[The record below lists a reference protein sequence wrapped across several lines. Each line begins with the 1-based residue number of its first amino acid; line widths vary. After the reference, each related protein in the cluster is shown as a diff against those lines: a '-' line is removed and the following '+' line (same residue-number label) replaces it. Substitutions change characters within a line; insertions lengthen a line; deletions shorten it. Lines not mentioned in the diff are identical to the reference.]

1 MTEPQENPAAPTVTS
16 QPETAAGPPLGP
28 PPPTGREDRSGR
40 VTHVAAWVGIV
51 AGALFIVFL
60 VFLAGVLLGRQSAGD
75 DGFGR
80 WRYHDGFHH
89 GGQQWA
95 PGMGQGYGPGMCG
108 PGGPGMYGPGMQ
120 GGMPPMMPGMQG
132 MMPGMQGPGAPST
145 PSTTPPAPA
154 RP

>member
-1 MTEPQENPAAPTVTS
+1 MTEPQENPAAPTVTP
-16 QPETAAGPPLGP
+16 QPAAAGPPPGP
-28 PPPTGREDRSGR
+28 PPPTGRDDRPAR

-60 VFLAGVLLGRQSAGD
+60 VFLAGVLLGRQSAGYD
-75 DGFGR
+75 DYGP
-80 WRYHDGFHH
+80 WRHHDGFHH
-89 GGQQWA
+89 GSQQWA

-108 PGGPGMYGPGMQ
+108 PGGPGMYGPGMH

-132 MMPGMQGPGAPST
+132 MMPGMQGPGGPNA